1 MPRLFRAGHRENY
14 PPEFLDTIE
23 RIDIICGTLKKL
35 EKMGKLVRKDS
46 NNKQKIWSKTSEALK
61 EYADQML
68 TDEVAETFRRASAKF
83 FEIGQLYLKHAEAI
97 VVQFNPALREFNKG
111 AAKELKEHLK
121 NLAKIRRNLDKARKK
136 GERCDDEDT
145 AVAVQAAQKEHDEYL
160 ATTKEA
166 VIKFLQETA
175 FFQAAA
181 NAYLNVEKEL
191 CEKIHQEL
199 NSLHSNGQSD
209 EKKQTS
215 GDQKSGGQKS
225 GGQKSGAQKSGAQK
239 SGAQK
244 SGAQKSGGQKR
255 EDEKA
260 EDQKPGSKEAEEKR
274 NPQRSQ

>member
-1 MPRLFRAGHRENY
+1 
-14 PPEFLDTIE
+14 
-23 RIDIICGTLKKL
+23 
-35 EKMGKLVRKDS
+35 
-46 NNKQKIWSKTSEALK
+46 
-61 EYADQML
+61 ML

-121 NLAKIRRNLDKARKK
+121 NLAKIRRNLDRARKK

-166 VIKFLQETA
+166 IIKFLQETA

-215 GDQKSGGQKS
+215 GDQKSG
-225 GGQKSGAQKSGAQK
+225 AQKSGAQK